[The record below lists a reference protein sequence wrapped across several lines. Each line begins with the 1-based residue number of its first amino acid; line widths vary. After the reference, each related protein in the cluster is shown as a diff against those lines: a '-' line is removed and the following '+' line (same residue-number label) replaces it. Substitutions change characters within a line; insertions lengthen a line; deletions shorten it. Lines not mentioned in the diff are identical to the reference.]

1 MLVARRADRLKEIQ
15 TELSKKTKV
24 IVCELDIT
32 DSQAV
37 DKFVASQSEWLTH
50 IDVLINNAGLA
61 LGREPFQDSKIED
74 AEAMLATNILALLR
88 FTHKVLPNMIKKK
101 SGHILNMGSIAG
113 KTAYQSGTVYCATKA
128 AVHMITEALR
138 IDLGGTGVRVSTV
151 APGRVA
157 ETEFSVVRFKGDED
171 KARQVYEGYRT
182 MSSKDVAEAIAWIL
196 DRPSNVNIQELVIM
210 PTDQPSATMLAPV
223 R

>member
-1 MLVARRADRLKEIQ
+1 
-15 TELSKKTKV
+15 
-24 IVCELDIT
+24 
-32 DSQAV
+32 
-37 DKFVASQSEWLTH
+37 
-50 IDVLINNAGLA
+50 
-61 LGREPFQDSKIED
+61 
-74 AEAMLATNILALLR
+74 
-88 FTHKVLPNMIKKK
+88 
-101 SGHILNMGSIAG
+101 MGSIAG